1 MQNKAERCFALSVM
15 EKMVGPVCN
24 DETATQL
31 ALEVLDRGWHVL
43 VHIVERPQEVV
54 ERFTNLKR
62 DRALRLVID
71 LHLVER
77 DAFPLKR
84 IQSTTQVVK
93 PCRAQVRSHA
103 VT

>member
-43 VHIVERPQEVV
+43 VRIVQRPHEVV
-54 ERFTNLKR
+54 ECITNLKR
-62 DRALRLVID
+62 DRALGLVID
-71 LHLVER
+71 LDLVER
-77 DAFPLKR
+77 DAFSLEGIPD
-84 IQSTTQVVK
+84 
-93 PCRAQVRSHA
+93 
-103 VT
+103 VTRVILGLEN